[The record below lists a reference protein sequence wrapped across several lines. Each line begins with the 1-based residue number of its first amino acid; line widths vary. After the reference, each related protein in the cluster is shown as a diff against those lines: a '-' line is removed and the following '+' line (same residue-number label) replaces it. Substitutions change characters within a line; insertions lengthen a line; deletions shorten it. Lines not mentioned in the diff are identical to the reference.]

1 MEKEEMDDK
10 YLTIIDDEGN
20 ESTFEILFTYD
31 NEERG
36 VSYVLFFAEDD
47 PDNIMV
53 CRYNDETQELFEIED
68 EEEFNEIEEVLRLYE
83 ENDGDFI
90 EEEDTDDLENLD
102 A

>member
-1 MEKEEMDDK
+1 MEKEEMDDE

-20 ESTFEILFTYD
+20 ESTFKILFTYD

-36 VSYVLFFAEDD
+36 VSYVLFFAEDE
-47 PDNIMV
+47 PENIMV
-53 CRYNDETQELFEIED
+53 CRYDEETKELFEIED
-68 EEEFNEIEEVLRLYE
+68 EEEFNEIEEVLHLYE

-90 EEEDTDDLENLD
+90 EEEDAEDLENLD

>member
-1 MEKEEMDDK
+1 MDDK